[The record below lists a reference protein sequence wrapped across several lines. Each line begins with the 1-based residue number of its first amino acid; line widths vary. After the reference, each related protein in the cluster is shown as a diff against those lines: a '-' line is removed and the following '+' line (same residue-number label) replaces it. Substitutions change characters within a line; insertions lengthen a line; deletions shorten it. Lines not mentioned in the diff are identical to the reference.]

1 MFSYHLLYLSS
12 EQLHACQWRR
22 GRLEHGPRFNHDSA
36 GVDAFLDYLAE
47 APRAP
52 VYLLCDLI
60 EEDFQRQSLP
70 HVGGRAG
77 RRLRLRRLQQHYRE
91 TPLVQAS
98 VQGRDSGGR
107 RDDLVLLS
115 ALTNPALLAPWLEAL
130 ELLKAPLAGIYS
142 SALLG
147 PALLARLGLREEH
160 LLLVSQQSGGL
171 RQSYFRAGQLKF
183 SRLTPDYD
191 RDGVAI
197 SVAGEAA
204 KTQQFLTSIRLTG
217 RGDLLHTVIVAPAG
231 QIAALEPLCRDNAE
245 TAFRFLPMDRAAAAL
260 NMAPPPELA
269 DHLLLQLL
277 ASKPPASHYPAGPA
291 QRFYKLWRLRVG
303 LFGASAIVCAVALA
317 WSGVNLWRSVDAGD
331 NAVRLSA
338 ETRQYSQRYQAAMAN
353 LPPAAAPTGDMR
365 GAVLVERMLATQA
378 PTPEPLLTMLSA
390 ALEQVP
396 QIRLTQLDWQ
406 AGAAPATV
414 ADASA
419 TGGSSQAPPS
429 MATLGLGSRAPQTL
443 RVSADVMVAQDDYRS
458 VMENMNQFARQLA
471 SQPHLTVEIVAP
483 PLDVRSSAKLSG
495 RAGAAGAGPKASFT
509 LNLVLNP

>member
-22 GRLEHGPRFNHDSA
+22 GRLEHGPRFSHDSA
-36 GVDAFLDYLAE
+36 GVDAFLDYLAA

-204 KTQQFLTSIRLTG
+204 KTQQFLTSIRLLG
-217 RGDLLHTVIVAPAG
+217 RGELLHKVIMAPAR
-231 QIAALEPLCRDNAE
+231 QIATLAPLCQDNTE
-245 TAFRFLPMDRAAAAL
+245 TAFRFLAMDAAAAAL
-260 NMAPPPELA
+260 GMDDVPALA
-269 DHLLLQLL
+269 DDLLLQLL
-277 ASKPPASHYPAGPA
+277 GSTRPPSHYPAGPLRRYY
-291 QRFYKLWRLRVG
+291 QLWRARLC
-303 LFGASAIVCAVALA
+303 LFSASAALLA
-317 WSGVNLWRSVDAGD
+317 GALLWSGINLWTYNEAS
-331 NAVRLSA
+331 NNSLRLNG
-338 ETRQYSQRYQAAMAN
+338 ETAQYQQRYRAAMAD
-353 LPPAAAPTGDMR
+353 LAPAPTRTANMKA
-365 GAVLVERMLATQA
+365 AVTVGQMLAGQA
-378 PTPEPLLTMLSA
+378 PTPLPLLAVLSA
-390 ALEQVP
+390 TLERMP
-396 QIRLTQLDWQ
+396 QIRLLQLDWH
-406 AGAAPATV
+406 AGPEPVAAAPV
-414 ADASA
+414 AGGAEDVAPVSA
-419 TGGSSQAPPS
+419 I
-429 MATLGLGSRAPQTL
+429 TLGIPRRPVQNL
-443 RVSADVMVAQDDYRS
+443 RVTAEVMTAQDDYRAAMVS
-458 VMENMNQFARQLA
+458 MNEFAQQLARQPKLSVSIIDA
-471 SQPHLTVEIVAP
+471 
-483 PLDVRSSAKLSG
+483 PLDIRPTAKLNG
-495 RAGAAGAGPKASFT
+495 KAGGNQSDSRTAFT
-509 LNLVLNP
+509 LNLVLTP